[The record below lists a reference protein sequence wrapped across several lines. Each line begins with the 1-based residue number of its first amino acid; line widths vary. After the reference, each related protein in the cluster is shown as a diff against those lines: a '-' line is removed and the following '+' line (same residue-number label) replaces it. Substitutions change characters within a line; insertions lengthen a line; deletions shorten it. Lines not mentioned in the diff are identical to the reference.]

1 MIGTPKTPETL
12 IKYCLGHLFG
22 TCLYFHWSCFAFLDT
37 SLLVKHGQGNP
48 NRGLGETNSQDSTTI
63 AESDFHP
70 QGVFLPKGSQ
80 DPGNSD
86 AARTPSQAISPIQGS
101 SQRVLSL
108 GCLAAG
114 TGRIHNWIESKCT
127 ASDCSGGLRC
137 TCRNVDFRDLQVYY
151 RGSKSPK
158 DCLHPAE
165 HREHIFSN
173 FLGRLALWEHR
184 GNFQKQ
190 IHG

>member
-1 MIGTPKTPETL
+1 MKGIPKILKTL

-22 TCLYFHWSCFAFLDT
+22 TCLYFHWSCCAFLDT

-48 NRGLGETNSQDSTTI
+48 NRGLGETNFQDCTSL

-70 QGVFLPKGSQ
+70 QCVFLPKGSQ

-86 AARTPSQAISPIQGS
+86 AARTPAQAISPIRGPPQ
-101 SQRVLSL
+101 QVLSL
-108 GCLAAG
+108 GSLATG
-114 TGRIHNWIESKCT
+114 TGRIHNLIENKCT
-127 ASDCSGGLRC
+127 ASDCSWGLRC

-151 RGSKSPK
+151 CGFNSPK
-158 DCLHPAE
+158 DYLHPAQ
-165 HREHIFSN
+165 HIEHILSI
-173 FLGRLALWEHR
+173 FLCQLALWEHR
-184 GNFQKQ
+184 GNFQIQ